1 MDYYDDLLNVY
12 GYLRAKSR
20 AVSNNLNTAILY
32 EKQTKKQTAAID
44 VQLDRITQMLSRTAE
59 SYGIQVKLKDH
70 PDVLLDTG
78 MKDMFKKIVL
88 PGDIDYEREYQ
99 TLVAEA
105 KAAGFINVHPEEL
118 LNAEE
123 MAFAEEYSRKL
134 DQQFADVTQLTMQDM
149 FVVGVG
155 VFLHLLRISLSKL
168 VVPLASLDGH
178 DQFVTSEPE
187 IVGDRNAKNLQEL
200 FEVVKELNNLVPNK
214 NCVCIKEPAQILADP
229 PFFQCFSDK
238 RYPNKKSVLGYNPI
252 LGWLFGVYNV
262 MTDTVTFSDMHTFLP
277 EPATGINYLTLSKDY
292 LPLRDVMAPFAVGGL
307 SGKRDQI
314 IAGVIREAYVLIPQE
329 IDFAGAA
336 QHYEYCKNLSSM
348 VSQGADVINTFQPID
363 GINQIF
369 SQAGWAS
376 VINTIL
382 IALHGLFCKNGED
395 VKTYMVKT
403 MKVVTIANA
412 VSSAVGSLH
421 VLVDQNYLGAD
432 WGGLLTSLI
441 ELTHMTRLWIDVKA
455 KFLTSAYLPKLQ
467 EQLNELDQYFE
478 TQ

>member
-32 EKQTKKQTAAID
+32 EKQTKRQAAAID

-59 SYGIQVKLKDH
+59 SYGIQAKLEDCQN
-70 PDVLLDTG
+70 VLPDTG
-78 MKDMFKKIVL
+78 MKDVFKKIVL

-99 TLVAEA
+99 ALVAEA

-118 LNAEE
+118 LTAEE
-123 MAFAEEYSRKL
+123 MTFAKEYSSKL
-134 DQQFADVTQLTMQDM
+134 DQQFASVTHLAMQDM
-149 FVVGVG
+149 SVVGVG
-155 VFLHLLRISLSKL
+155 VVLHLLRIYLPKSAAPLS
-168 VVPLASLDGH
+168 SIEGH
-178 DQFVTSEPE
+178 NQFVTSEPE
-187 IVGDRNAKNLQEL
+187 IVGGKDVKTVQEL

-214 NCVCIKEPAQILADP
+214 NCVRIKEPAQILADS
-229 PFFQCFSDK
+229 PFFQCFSDE
-238 RYPNKKSVLGYNPI
+238 RYPSKESVLGYNPV

-262 MTDTVTFSDMHTFLP
+262 ITDTVTFSDMHTYLP
-277 EPATGINYLTLSKDY
+277 EPAIGMNRLALSKDY
-292 LPLRDVMAPFAVGGL
+292 LPLRDIMAPFAVGGF
-307 SGKRDQI
+307 SSKRDQI
-314 IAGVIREAYVLIPQE
+314 IAGVIREAYALIPQE

-336 QHYEYCKNLSSM
+336 QHYEYCKNLCSM
-348 VSQGADVINTFQPID
+348 VSQSVDVINTFQPID

-369 SQAGWAS
+369 SQAGWAGA
-376 VINTIL
+376 INTIL
-382 IALHGLFCKNGED
+382 IALHGLFRKDGED
-395 VKTYMVKT
+395 IKTYMVKT

-412 VSSAVGSLH
+412 ISSVAGSLH
-421 VLVDQNYLGAD
+421 VLVDQSYLGAD

-455 KFLTSAYLPKLQ
+455 NFLMSAYLPKLQ

-478 TQ
+478 TH